1 MLNKTNNIKQNTD
14 SQNQPTLI
22 TSPKLIDD
30 KAEKSS
36 TENVENRALTYK
48 KFRLSTKSIILS
60 IAVGTLPILGIGAIA
75 YIFGSN
81 LITKQIIT
89 SQETKAISISDTVNG
104 LIQQRH
110 GDIQVLSNLS
120 WFNKNNVTQKPGS
133 AQANLVD
140 KVDIIRFNVQTKDS
154 LNRLIKTIKVYD
166 SVAAFDLNGQVII
179 QSAGET
185 LTPENELLYFQ
196 EVIEKNT
203 SIVSQPVFLKNIGAV
218 IYIAAPIKDNGNIIG
233 IVRTRIPLKS
243 LEEVVQGYTND
254 TYQYY
259 FLDETG
265 KIVIS
270 SQANLFGKEAIEI
283 YPALANVLKAKNID
297 TFTAIAKTDQK
308 QELISYIPFHKL
320 ADLPGTNW
328 QLILTKDTT
337 IAFKPQREFLTLI
350 ASTTP
355 LIALLMTLVLAGLSQ
370 RINNKN
376 DTSVGNLKS
385 SQEDIHLNAAKLEE
399 YPVKEIQWLELIL
412 NITKKMRMHFQPE
425 YIYETAVS
433 EVIHT
438 LTADRVIIY
447 KLDNQTGKF
456 VAESINGDWE
466 KILGVYNNDG
476 HWQELAANPQLQI
489 ISNLE
494 TATNLA
500 NSYLEW
506 LQKFYVQSSVTAPI
520 FIHGEIQG
528 FLIVHHC
535 QNCHNWQP
543 EEISFLTQI
552 TMQIGYTLEQSYL
565 VNQIK
570 ILKANSQVNSSQDS
584 LELEN
589 FQNSLQPIV
598 NQIEQSVNEVNM
610 SFRKITAES
619 VIEPQKINHSLEIIN
634 KMTIA
639 IQSIANM
646 AQQTIK
652 IVNESNYKAT
662 DTEAAMK
669 LTLQNVLLIQETVEE
684 TNKKLRWLG
693 EYSQQISRV
702 VSIINQIAMQTNLLA
717 INAGIEAAKA
727 GEEGQGFAVVAEE
740 VGELAGRSATAI
752 QEIEEIIA
760 KIQRETSEML
770 QTMTVG
776 NNQVI
781 ESSHMIENAKQNL
794 QQIVDV
800 SQQIDSLVNSILSS
814 TTSELQTSQILSQ
827 TIQEMNSM
835 STHSSD
841 NFRQIYQSLEK
852 AVDISQEL
860 KETLETF
867 LVN

>member
-1 MLNKTNNIKQNTD
+1 MLNKTDIKQNTD

-30 KAEKSS
+30 TAKKSS
-36 TENVENRALTYK
+36 TKDVENLALTYVR

-89 SQETKAISISDTVNG
+89 SQETKAISINDTVNS
-104 LIQQRH
+104 LIQQRY

-120 WFNKNNVTQKPGS
+120 WLNKNNITQKPGS
-133 AQANLVD
+133 SQTNLVD
-140 KVDIIRFNVQTKDS
+140 KVDIIRFNVQTKYS
-154 LNRLIKTIKVYD
+154 FNRLIKTSKVYD

-185 LTPENELLYFQ
+185 LTPENEQRYFQ

-203 SIVSQPVFLKNIGAV
+203 SIISQPVFLKNMGAV
-218 IYIAAPIKDNGNIIG
+218 IYIAAPIKDNGNTIG
-233 IVRTRIPLKS
+233 IVRTRIPLKA

-259 FLDETG
+259 FLDQTG

-320 ADLPGTNW
+320 ADLPETNW

-355 LIALLMTLVLAGLSQ
+355 LIALLMTLVVAGLSQ
-370 RINNKN
+370 RIKNKN
-376 DTSVGNLKS
+376 DTSVSNLKS

-412 NITKKMRMHFQPE
+412 NITKKMRVHFQPE
-425 YIYETAVS
+425 YIYQTAVS
-433 EVIHT
+433 ELIQT

-447 KLDNQTGKF
+447 KLHNQTGKF

-466 KILGVYNNDG
+466 KILGVYNNDV

-570 ILKANSQVNSSQDS
+570 RLKANSQVNSNQDS
-584 LELEN
+584 LELQN

-598 NQIEQSVNEVNM
+598 NKIEQSVNEVNI

-646 AQQTIK
+646 AQQTVK

-684 TNKKLRWLG
+684 TTKKLRWLG
-693 EYSQQISRV
+693 ESSQQISRV

-752 QEIEEIIA
+752 QEIEEIIT
-760 KIQRETSEML
+760 KIQQETSEML

-781 ESSHMIENAKQNL
+781 ESSQMIENAKQNL

-814 TTSELQTSQILSQ
+814 TTSELQTSQIVSQ

-841 NFRQIYQSLEK
+841 NYRQIYQSLEK